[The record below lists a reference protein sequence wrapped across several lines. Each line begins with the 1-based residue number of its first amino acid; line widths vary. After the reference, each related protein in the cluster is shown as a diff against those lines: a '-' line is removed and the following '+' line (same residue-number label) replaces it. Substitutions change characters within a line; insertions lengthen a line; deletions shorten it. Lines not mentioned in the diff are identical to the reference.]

1 MLLSYS
7 LDVMALRPWKE
18 SMRNTMSYWK
28 IWCRTL
34 GDKISDVKH
43 EADTAAVLRT
53 LWVTLQVLTCLAII
67 ANVIHHW

>member
-1 MLLSYS
+1 
-7 LDVMALRPWKE
+7 
-18 SMRNTMSYWK
+18 MSYWK